1 MAANAD
7 AADDKLVNLTDPDSS
22 VMLNDHRTVPS
33 YNVQIATANQFVAA
47 IAVTNQ
53 ENDQKQAIPMVQQL
67 IANIQP
73 ADSENK
79 VIALLDAGYNAG
91 ANLA

>member
-1 MAANAD
+1 M
-7 AADDKLVNLTDPDSS
+7 
-22 VMLNDHRTVPS
+22 
-33 YNVQIATANQFVAA
+33 IAEPCRRIMFRSQRPTNRVAA
-47 IAVTNQ
+47 LAVTNQ